1 MTEPR
6 HTREP
11 GPDFFVI
18 GAGRSGTTS
27 LHQYLAQHPQIFVA
41 AKNPAFFYACDLS
54 GSPFANDPGALPA
67 DFVRSRDEYER
78 RYAAAPCGAMRGD
91 VSPVYLA
98 STRVAGRVAR
108 SLPTAKL
115 IAILRDPVDRVYSRY
130 VSRRRDGLESTPS
143 FEALVEHELAE
154 PLVRDDAH
162 GSYLPGG
169 MTSHFLRTYLDHFP
183 RENVAIHLFEDFAR
197 STSATMREICRFLGV
212 DDGFAFDLSRIHNQG
227 GGRVRNR
234 SLGRLWAA
242 SEPLRRGLRPL
253 LPRSLRDR
261 AFRQITANSV
271 SVSMSAATRRRLR
284 EVYAADVTRL
294 ERLTGR
300 DLSHWR

>member
-1 MTEPR
+1 MNLAG
-6 HTREP
+6 P
-11 GPDFFVI
+11 GPEFFVI

-41 AKNPAFFYACDLS
+41 AKNPAFFYACDLV
-54 GSPFANDPGALPA
+54 GSPFEHDPSSLPA

-78 RYAAAPCGAMRGD
+78 RYAAAPSGAMRGD

-98 STRVAGRVAR
+98 STRVAGRIAR
-108 SLPTAKL
+108 SLPSAKL

-130 VSRRRDGLESTPS
+130 VSRHRDGLESAPT

-169 MTSHFLRTYLDHFP
+169 MTSHFLQTYIDHFP
-183 RENVAIHLFEDFAR
+183 REHVAIHLFEDFAR
-197 STSATMREICRFLGV
+197 STSATMREVCRFLGV

-227 GGRVRNR
+227 GGRIRNR
-234 SLGRLWAA
+234 SMGRLWAA
-242 SEPLRRGLRPL
+242 SEPLRRGLRPF
-253 LPRSLRDR
+253 LPKGLRDR
-261 AFRQITANSV
+261 AFRKVTADSEPV
-271 SVSMSAATRRRLR
+271 PMSTATRRRLR
-284 EVYAADVTRL
+284 EVYADDVARL
-294 ERLTGR
+294 AKLTGR